1 MGTVSGLDAH
11 VTLKLG
17 TLDLDVDLH
26 VDPAETVVVVGPN
39 GAGKT
44 TLLRAVAG
52 LAPVD
57 GGRIVLDGEPIDR
70 LPPEQRPIG
79 VVFQDGLLF
88 PNMSVLDNVAF
99 GLRARGTAKRDAN
112 ARAADWLDR
121 VGLADR
127 AGDRP
132 RQLSGGQAQRV
143 ALARALAIEPRI
155 LLLDEPLAALDA
167 GARVEVRRALREHLA
182 AYDGVRIV
190 VTHDPLEALTLADRL
205 IVLDGGRVVQEGSPA
220 EVRDHPRSRYVA
232 QLLGLN
238 LFEGVLESNELLRLA
253 DGTVL
258 HVAVDDAVLGPCV
271 AVVEPAAITLFAS
284 APQASARNTWEA
296 TVVELDREPSRVRVR
311 VDAPVPL
318 VVDVT
323 PGAAAELALEPGRR
337 VWCALKATAVSVEAL

>member
-1 MGTVSGLDAH
+1 MGTVSGLDAR
-11 VTLKLG
+11 VALKLG
-17 TLDLDVDLH
+17 TLDLDVDVH
-26 VDPAETVVVVGPN
+26 VEPAETVVVVGPN

-57 GGRIVLDGEPIDR
+57 RGRIVLDGTPIDG

-88 PNMSVLDNVAF
+88 PKMSVLDNVAF
-99 GLRARGTAKRDAN
+99 GLRARGTAKREAN
-112 ARAADWLDR
+112 ARAAEWLER

-132 RQLSGGQAQRV
+132 PQLSGGQAQRV
-143 ALARALAIEPRI
+143 ALARALSIEPRI

-220 EVRDHPRSRYVA
+220 EVRNRPRSRYVA

-238 LFEGVLESNELLRLA
+238 LFEGVLESNDLLRLA
-253 DGTVL
+253 NGFVL
-258 HVAVDDAVLGPCV
+258 HVAVDDAVIGPCV

-284 APQASARNTWEA
+284 VPHASARNTWEA
-296 TVVELDREPSRVRVR
+296 TVVELDHEPSRVRVR

-337 VWCALKATAVSVEAL
+337 VWCALKATAVSVEPL